1 MTKEFSLKA
10 VEDAFESEK
19 VAVIDA
25 SSNPGVVNFLLGK
38 VLKLTQGRADPQ
50 IALALIKTS

>member
-1 MTKEFSLKA
+1 LKA

-19 VAVIDA
+19 AAVIDA
-25 SSNPGVVNFLLGK
+25 SSNPGVVNFLLGR

-50 IALALIKTS
+50 IALALIKNKLRKTT